1 MDEEFEKKLRRDIY
15 DGNGKDSLMT
25 RMRLTEDRVD
35 GLKETM
41 ESMDRKLSKIG
52 LMVAGALLAFV
63 AEMIVRGIWH

>member
-1 MDEEFEKKLRRDIY
+1 MDEKFEDKLRRDIY

-41 ESMDRKLSKIG
+41 ERMDKKLSRIG
-52 LMVAGALLAFV
+52 IMVAGALLAFV
-63 AEMIVRGIWH
+63 AEMIVKGIWH